1 MGLLRNCSRCRSKAH
16 YRPQANTLTG
26 RLFGLLVLLSLA
38 SCVTIP
44 IQEMS
49 DARQAINSAEQAGAR
64 DYAAFS
70 LQKADQQLLAAE
82 QALRSKHYT
91 DAREAAHEAKANGQ
105 QARNLAN
112 RFGRTIALMNAAR
125 QDGIDGLPEDELLQA
140 SASAARGDEV
150 AAIDRLRQIDARVRL
165 AQSHHYQRQAGLLIG
180 ELATHERIMS
190 LPQQSALQAARDA
203 LRDGSYQRAW
213 NIARSLAHE
222 MRAQTGVGG

>member
-16 YRPQANTLTG
+16 YRPQANRLTG
-26 RLFGLLVLLSLA
+26 GLFGLLVLLSLA

-49 DARQAINSAEQAGAR
+49 DARQAINSAEEAGGR
-64 DYAAFS
+64 EYAAFS

-105 QARNLAN
+105 RARNLAN

-125 QDGIDGLPEDELLQA
+125 QDGVDGLPEDQLLQA
-140 SASAARGDEV
+140 KASAAIGDEA
-150 AAIDRLRQIDARVRL
+150 AAIDRLRQIETSVAL
-165 AQSHHYQRQAGLLIG
+165 AQKRHYQRQAGQLIG
-180 ELATHERIMS
+180 ELGTNERIMS

-203 LRDGSYQRAW
+203 LGDGSYQHAW

-222 MRAQTGVGG
+222 MRVQIGEGG